1 MFGRDRSADGRGDYV
16 RKDRSA
22 DGAERVAARVA
33 GGGEEACVAHAA
45 GLGGL
50 LDEGT
55 RSSGGSL
62 FMIILRYGGGSDCS
76 VGNLGTTC
84 CSQFDSNA

>member
-55 RSSGGSL
+55 RSSGGGEG
-62 FMIILRYGGGSDCS
+62 REGRTGGCDGRSGGWTGM
-76 VGNLGTTC
+76 VEVYIG
-84 CSQFDSNA
+84 